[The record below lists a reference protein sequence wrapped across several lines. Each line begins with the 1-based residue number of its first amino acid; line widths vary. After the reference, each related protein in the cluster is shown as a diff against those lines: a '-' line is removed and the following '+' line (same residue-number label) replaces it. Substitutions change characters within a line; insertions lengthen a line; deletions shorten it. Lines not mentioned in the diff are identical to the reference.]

1 MASYHSFQNP
11 LETRKYADT
20 VSMQKKKKRIVK

>member
-20 VSMQKKKKRIVK
+20 VSMQKKKRIVK